1 MSERAAT
8 DAVIVLGA
16 AVAGPGI
23 PGPAMLRRTTH
34 GVRVFADRDAR
45 CLVLSGGQV
54 GPPPAEAAVMRGIA
68 RGLGVPDQRIILE
81 DRSRN
86 TFENA
91 LYCGLIMRERA
102 WSRVV
107 VVTDSF
113 HLPRALYIFRAIGLK
128 VEGSGAPRGSST
140 SRLAWARL
148 HAEEA
153 LRCVNCAYHFAVGT
167 HKPKL
172 TQVWGEVGQG

>member
-1 MSERAAT
+1 MQPAT

-16 AVAGPGI
+16 AVAAPGI
-23 PGPAMLRRTTH
+23 PGPAMIRRTTH
-34 GVRVFADRDAR
+34 GVRVFNDRKAQS
-45 CLVLSGGQV
+45 LVLSGGQV
-54 GPPPAEAAVMRGIA
+54 GPPPSEAAVMRELA
-68 RGLGVPDQRIILE
+68 LSLGVPDRHIILE

-91 LYCGLIMRERA
+91 LYCGLIMRERG

-113 HLPRALYIFRAIGLK
+113 HLPRALYIFRAIGLT
-128 VEGSGAPRGSST
+128 VEGSGAPRGTSI

-172 TQVWGEVGQG
+172 AQVWGERQHV